1 MRLRRRRGGESGDPV
16 AAPGDVVAGD
26 VPEESA
32 GEPEAET
39 PNRGRRRRFVP
50 KTHRGLL
57 VLLVLFGA
65 GAAMGGIEVNRYTET
80 ASFCGRCHTMG
91 PELKAYKMSPHREV
105 PCAACHTE
113 PGVMG
118 FIKAKIAGTR
128 QVIEIVTGTFP
139 EPIPTPNHSA
149 LPPVKNT
156 CLKCHSLASI
166 TENGGPV
173 QLILRPRYT
182 EDKTNT
188 REMIALV
195 VRPHGFGQATIT
207 RGVHWHVQE
216 DVVYATPDEHSL
228 RIPWVGVTF
237 RDGRTAQYV
246 EQSAVKV
253 AENAQGDIDRL
264 KKSKSITLRRMDC
277 LNCHNRAGHAI
288 SSVPRS
294 IDNAISDGQIS
305 QRIPYIKRDGVN
317 LLEAEYPSV
326 AAADRAIAGL
336 RTKIKA
342 QYPLVYAMQKKQ
354 VDEAITTLQGIYRL
368 VATPEMKVTAQTYLN
383 YLGHQTS
390 PGCFR
395 CHDGAHYR
403 VVHGRVTNTTIPSS
417 CATCHT
423 FPQVGSSVANLPFV
437 GAPKN
442 HKDKLWVF
450 SHKAQVASTE
460 PAGTSCGMCHTRT
473 WCEDCHNSGAIK
485 VSHDQM
491 KYNHAKIVRES
502 GINACAYCHQPVS
515 CMRCHKGNPFSKS
528 AQAGQPVDDGNASAR
543 KEPS

>member
-16 AAPGDVVAGD
+16 AAAEDM
-26 VPEESA
+26 PEESA
-32 GEPEAET
+32 EEQEAET
-39 PNRGRRRRFVP
+39 PNRGRLRRFFSPP

-80 ASFCGRCHTMG
+80 AGFCGRCHTMG

-105 PCAACHTE
+105 PCADCHTA
-113 PGVMG
+113 PGVVG

-149 LPPVKNT
+149 LPPVKDT

-188 REMIALV
+188 RQMIALV

-246 EQSAVKV
+246 EQSVVKV
-253 AENAQGDIDRL
+253 AENAQDDIDRL

-294 IDNAISDGQIS
+294 IDNAIADGQIS

-326 AAADRAIAGL
+326 TAADRAIAGL

-368 VATPEMKVTAQTYLN
+368 VATPEMKVTAQTYPN
-383 YLGHQTS
+383 YLGHQSS

-403 VVHGRVTNTTIPSS
+403 IVNGRLTDETIPSS

-423 FPQVGSSVANLPFV
+423 FPQVGSTVANLPFV

-450 SHKAQVASTE
+450 SHKARVASAD
-460 PAGTSCGMCHTRT
+460 PAGTSCGMCHTRS
-473 WCEDCHNSGAIK
+473 WCEDCHKSGAIK
-485 VSHDQM
+485 VSHDEM
-491 KYNHAKIVRES
+491 KYNHAKLIRES
-502 GINACAYCHQPVS
+502 GINGCVYCHQPAS
-515 CMRCHKGNPFSKS
+515 CMRCHKGNPLKGTPQS
-528 AQAGQPVDDGNASAR
+528 
-543 KEPS
+543 